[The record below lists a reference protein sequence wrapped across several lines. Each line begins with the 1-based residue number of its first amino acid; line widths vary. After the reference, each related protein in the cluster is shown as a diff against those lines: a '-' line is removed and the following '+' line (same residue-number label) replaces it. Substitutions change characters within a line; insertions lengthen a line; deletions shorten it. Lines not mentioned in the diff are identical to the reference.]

1 MSAPFPIPFPERLPT
16 RISPCPIIEAILEV
30 RFVTGEDW
38 SVLPGLLYT
47 RIRDRYGEKKLLPLS
62 QLPEELRRSDPA
74 LIHQPLVQFLRPG
87 FVVQFG
93 PRVLALAAVGEYPG
107 WSAIRNE
114 MEWLLAR
121 VQEAGFLL
129 EGERLGMRY
138 IDFFPGDVFP
148 NLVIRTMVGETPL
161 DGSEMALT
169 KVLRHPPFTARLVL
183 NNSSMVTVGDEA
195 RRGSILDLDLWVGPS
210 HFDVFTNGIERFS
223 EAHELNKQVFFG
235 LLRPEFLATFSPE
248 YR

>member
-1 MSAPFPIPFPERLPT
+1 MSAPFPIPFPDRLPT

-30 RFVTGEDW
+30 RFVTKEDW
-38 SVLPGLLYT
+38 SVLPGLLYAC
-47 RIRDRYGEKKLLPLS
+47 IRERYGEKKPLPLS
-62 QLPEELRRSDPA
+62 QLPEEFRKSDPG
-74 LIHQPLVQFLRPG
+74 LIYQPLVQFLRPG

-107 WSAIRNE
+107 WSAIRDE
-114 MEWLLAR
+114 MAWLLAQ
-121 VQEAGFLL
+121 VEKASFLL

-148 NLVIRTMVGETPL
+148 NLVIRTMIGDTPL

-169 KVLRHPPFTARLVL
+169 KVLRHPPYTARLVL
-183 NNSSMVTVGDEA
+183 NNSSMVTAGADA
-195 RRGSILDLDLWVGPS
+195 RRGSILDLDLWLGPS
-210 HFDVFTNGIERFS
+210 HFDLFTNGIEQFGK
-223 EAHELNKQVFFG
+223 AHELNKQVFFG
-235 LLRPEFLATFSPE
+235 LLRPEFLATLSPE